1 MISQQKLQ
9 EQDVW
14 EAWIEF
20 DPSAT
25 HFGTLYICGELSIHP
40 GKLESFTRKIQ
51 TDYGTQLV
59 VELPERPNGR
69 CRVKEFFYSEP
80 LNNPAKYH
88 SICIYAGKDVIAR
101 FQDIE
106 IMI

>member
-1 MISQQKLQ
+1 MISQLKLQ

-20 DPSAT
+20 DQSSQG
-25 HFGTLYICGELSIHP
+25 HFGQLYICGDVVSNGKIH
-40 GKLESFTRKIQ
+40 SWTRTIE

-59 VELPERPNGR
+59 IELPARSGGHSR
-69 CRVKEFFYSEP
+69 IREFFYSESIS
-80 LNNPAKYH
+80 NPALYH
-88 SICIYAGKDVIAR
+88 SICIYAGNQLLAR
-101 FQDIE
+101 FNEID